1 MEENKVLLILV
12 DGMRSDSLD
21 ACGHPYVA
29 ALRRESVSTPRARS
43 VVPPVTL
50 PCHMSLFHSVPP
62 ARHGVTTNVYVPQV
76 RPLEGLCDYLARF
89 GRRCAMFYSWEQLR
103 DLSRPASLSAS
114 LFLSGKDLGY
124 GPATG
129 PLVKSAMETMAQLA
143 PDFVFLY
150 LGEPDEVGHNEG
162 WMSPAYLRSVRSAW
176 DSIQQVLEQLPPS
189 YTAPRH
195 RRPRRPR
202 PHPRGGLPGGHDHP
216 PLPAGRPLR
225 PRRGGGGR
233 RLPSGHRPHGGRP
246 AGPAAGKGVGGAL
259 PGIARRFSRIFSEK
273 SKKAV
278 DIRRESSY
286 DNSNRES

>member
-1 MEENKVLLILV
+1 M
-12 DGMRSDSLD
+12 
-21 ACGHPYVA
+21 
-29 ALRRESVSTPRARS
+29 
-43 VVPPVTL
+43 
-50 PCHMSLFHSVPP
+50 
-62 ARHGVTTNVYVPQV
+62 TTNVYVPQV

-114 LFLSGKDLGY
+114 LFLSRKDLGY

-162 WMSPAYLRSVRSAW
+162 WMSPGLSPLGPQRLGQHTAGIGAAAP
-176 DSIQQVLEQLPPS
+176 QLHR
-189 YTAPRH
+189 PRH

-202 PHPRGGLPGGHDHP
+202 PHPRGELSGGHDHP
-216 PLPAGRPLR
+216 PLPAGRALR
-225 PRRGGGGR
+225 PGAAAEDGVSLLDIAPTVAALLG
-233 RLPSGHRPHGGRP
+233 LPP
-246 AGPAAGKGVGGAL
+246 GKGVGGAL

>member
-189 YTAPRH
+189 YTALVTADH
-195 RRPRRPR
+195 
-202 PHPRGGLPGGHDHP
+202 GGHDRTHGVDCP
-216 PLPAGRPLR
+216 EDMTIPLFL
-225 PRRGGGGR
+225 RGGPFAPGAAAEDVVSLLDIAPTVAALLGLPPAKGWEGR
-233 RLPSGHRPHGGRP
+233 CL
-246 AGPAAGKGVGGAL
+246 V
-259 PGIARRFSRIFSEK
+259 
-273 SKKAV
+273 
-278 DIRRESSY
+278 
-286 DNSNRES
+286 